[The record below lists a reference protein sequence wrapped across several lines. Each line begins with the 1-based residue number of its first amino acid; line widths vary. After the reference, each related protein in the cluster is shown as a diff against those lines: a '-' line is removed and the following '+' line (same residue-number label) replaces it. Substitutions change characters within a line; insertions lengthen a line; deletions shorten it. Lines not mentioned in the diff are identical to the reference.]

1 MGKKNFELLSKMKPQ
16 FLQQGGER
24 GHDAEI
30 LEKIWKDWEKFAS
43 YAFNKSHST
52 CYALIAYQTA
62 YLKAHYP
69 AQYMAA
75 VLSNNMNDIKTVTFF
90 MEECNRMGMKVL
102 GPDVNESWY
111 KFAVN
116 EKGEIR
122 FGLGAIKGGTWSRQ
136 KHCRTEKGGR
146 EISFHFRFCKKSQLK
161 RLQ

>member
-1 MGKKNFELLSKMKPQ
+1 MKPQ

-122 FGLGAIKGGTWSRQ
+122 FGLGAIKGVGHGPVKNIVEQR
-136 KHCRTEKGGR
+136 KRKGNFILFS
-146 EISFHFRFCKKSQLK
+146 IS
-161 RLQ
+161 